1 MFIGDWGKKKE
12 ERRRR
17 RRRRRREGKEGRGVR
32 RAGGRGEGEDLNNI
46 CPTHGI
52 R

>member
-1 MFIGDWGKKKE
+1 MFIGIWGQKERRKKE
-12 ERRRR
+12 EEKGRE
-17 RRRRRREGKEGRGVR
+17 RREGSKEVGVR
-32 RAGGRGEGEDLNNI
+32 EWKKEGEDLNNI